1 VPDSSSGQDA
11 LARRLRE
18 LRGQWPGV
26 VVTQR
31 QLAQAL
37 RVSVSLVSSWES
49 ATTPALPSEDWLQA
63 YALFFATQR
72 SLEPDPH
79 LLEQRELT
87 DEEERTRREL
97 VDELVELRD
106 VALRPAGTRPRTG
119 ARGGT
124 FYYFPDDL
132 PVRII
137 CGTLPEY
144 ELLREPPRTEDV
156 LHAARHVQLA
166 LGEKAPDGL
175 AEAVEE
181 LDHYGRVQEALRV
194 VKAAAQQAYDDA
206 SPDQKDLGEDAD
218 GPVRYLGV
226 LSDTLANIED
236 SGVQYANRWHP
247 NAIAS
252 LWNADMDAAAELAQ
266 HVLGENPGADVHIL
280 LDTELT
286 ARDLTAGHVIVLGQA
301 DSILASVANRRAR
314 ATSARMP
321 AGTMNYLSDRLELPV
336 YIEVPEGADPEYDAQ
351 FVVESDE
358 EGVPDRG
365 GVRHDTYAPRFVL
378 QGGQRLFDQGQP
390 RLEYDVALLAR
401 TTNPFNQG
409 ATLTVCT
416 GIFSRGTY
424 GTVRALTDP
433 TLRSRNEQFL
443 HERFG
448 REGFWLLLHVPVLS
462 TITGAQTL
470 TPDLTRPFHRLRS
483 HTL

>member
-1 VPDSSSGQDA
+1 MPDSSAGQDA

-18 LRGQWPGV
+18 LRGQWSGV

-72 SLEPDPH
+72 SLEPEPH

-106 VALRPAGTRPRTG
+106 VALRPSGTRPRAGT
-119 ARGGT
+119 RGGT

-132 PVRII
+132 PIRII

-156 LHAARHVQLA
+156 LHAARHVVLA
-166 LGEKAPDGL
+166 LGEKAPQGL
-175 AEAVEE
+175 TQAVEE
-181 LDHYGRVQEALRV
+181 LDHCSRVQEALRV
-194 VKAAAQQAYDDA
+194 VKEAAQRAYDEA
-206 SPDQKDLGEDAD
+206 PPDKKSLGEDVD
-218 GPVRYLGV
+218 GPVRYLAV
-226 LSDTLANIED
+226 LTDTLANIED

-266 HVLGENPGADVHIL
+266 HVLGENPGADVQII
-280 LDTELT
+280 LDTEVE
-286 ARDLTAGHVIVLGQA
+286 ARHLTAGHVIVLGQA
-301 DSILASVANRRAR
+301 DSLLTEDPTRRATSTRAR
-314 ATSARMP
+314 AGAMQ
-321 AGTMNYLSDRLELPV
+321 YLSDRLELPV
-336 YIEVPEGADPEYDAQ
+336 YPGVPSSADPEYDGR
-351 FVVESDE
+351 FVVLSDE
-358 EGVPDRG
+358 DGVPTRG
-365 GVRHDTYAPRFVL
+365 GVRRDEYAPRFVL
-378 QGGQRLFDQGQP
+378 QGGERLIDHGQP

-409 ATLTVCT
+409 ATLTICS

-448 REGFWLLLHVPVLS
+448 RGPFWMLLHVPVLS

-483 HTL
+483 ATL

>member
-1 VPDSSSGQDA
+1 MPDSSAGQDA

-18 LRGQWPGV
+18 LRGQWSGL

-72 SLEPDPH
+72 SLEPEPH
-79 LLEQRELT
+79 LLDQRQLT

-106 VALRPAGTRPRTG
+106 VVVRPSGTRPRAG

-137 CGTLPEY
+137 CGTLAEY
-144 ELLREPPRTEDV
+144 ELLREPPRTDDV
-156 LHAARHVQLA
+156 LHAAQHVLLA
-166 LGEKAPDGL
+166 LGEKAPQGMAD
-175 AEAVEE
+175 AVRE

-194 VKAAAQQAYDDA
+194 VKEAAQQVYDEA
-206 SPDQKDLGEDAD
+206 PAEQRSLGEDVD
-218 GPVRYLGV
+218 GPARYLAV
-226 LSDTLANIED
+226 LSDTLANIQD

-266 HVLGENPGADVHIL
+266 HVLGENPGADVQIV
-280 LDTELT
+280 LDTEVE
-286 ARDLTAGHVIVLGQA
+286 ARHLTAGHIVVLGQG
-301 DSILASVANRRAR
+301 DSLLTHGRGR
-314 ATSARMP
+314 ATSLRAA
-321 AGTMNYLSDRLELPV
+321 AGSMAYLSGRLELPV
-336 YIEVPEGADPEYDAQ
+336 YTDLATGGDPEYEGR
-351 FVVESDE
+351 FIVESDE
-358 EGVPDRG
+358 EGVPKRG
-365 GVRHDTYAPRFVL
+365 GARRDEYAPRFVHQ
-378 QGGQRLFDQGQP
+378 QGERLLDHGQP
-390 RLEYDVALLAR
+390 RLEYDVALLTR

-409 ATLTVCT
+409 ATLTMCT
-416 GIFSRGTY
+416 GVFSRGTY
-424 GTVRALTDP
+424 GAVRALTDP

-448 REGFWLLLHVPVLS
+448 RNAFWLLLHVPVLS
-462 TITGAQTL
+462 TINGAQTL

-483 HTL
+483 AVL